1 MFRQPLL
8 ALCVF
13 AVCLTGISL
22 GQEAPPDRRQPRP
35 AVVPARPPLVERE
48 LRTEASTDAA
58 ALERTTLTM
67 QSLHEEVRR
76 LSGPPEGK
84 VQPLELEGQF
94 RVTCDGAHLGHFYTN
109 DGPTRFVAVHLL
121 ALNLT
126 DHAIDIPRERISVL
140 IDDAA
145 GIPAGSEEST
155 PNAALAN
162 AGFQYGDQHLPV
174 QGMQGPK
181 VWTIPARGCHG
192 LWLAFGDIGPGSDVP
207 PIRATIR
214 ANDQDFTLDVNQ
226 LQHAVL
232 SRRIERVGPRNCLAL
247 YTIGGLLNTV
257 NAGGLVEDLI
267 ALGQEPVGRVV
278 VGWSTN
284 APTPDGQ
291 LLSWL
296 QNSALR
302 LGTGQVVSETLP
314 AIPAVIRELH
324 LTKLAGGRF
333 PSNDYSG
340 RPQAANRV
348 HETQQQ
354 AVSAALRSLMT
365 VLPEDELVAEIRHG
379 HPLSRAAALE
389 HGGSRLHE
397 DHVPLLIALAQGD
410 DPDLQASAV
419 RALGNF
425 GDPAATEQLTRW
437 IRDGGEPR
445 ASAAIDALAASRFR
459 ASHDALR
466 QLLASENPAVRQQ
479 VLKALAAQPRPLW
492 VNELYQAATAPGT
505 QPSKE
510 LLLALVQ
517 LGHPDVVDLLQQALG
532 SEDKG
537 LRDFAF
543 GILSQRNDIRSERLA
558 LEFLME
564 QLKTTP
570 PDGPMVQLLGR
581 TRDPRA
587 IPLLVRHLEG
597 KGDRQHAITLLGQYA
612 DPAATAKMIELYPK
626 MRTHER
632 VLVLQALRQMEHEQ
646 FTELAREALGAKDN
660 QLVTAAI
667 QGLVEIGSDAACD
680 AVIAALDKQEQPY
693 LINALCEALGKL
705 SQPAARNALLKE
717 RRSKEESRR
726 DAARRGL
733 LAWRQRSPAFVYVY
747 QAQTQVRDKHYD
759 DAREMFDLAVQAD
772 PELPEAWAGRGN
784 LLFRQEKLADAEQ
797 DYEKALALDDQSSEA
812 VTGVGIIRVMTG
824 RVESGIE
831 LIEQRR
837 KDFNRES
844 LFHYNAACMYGRAME
859 AMDKTP
865 DGAGRKKQYRDQAI
879 RDLATS
885 VRHGFEEFDWMAEDP
900 DLKSLHGDPEFAK
913 ICRGEVEAEIDDE
926 ATPAQDR

>member
-1 MFRQPLL
+1 MSRQLSVLL
-8 ALCVF
+8 CLC
-13 AVCLTGISL
+13 AVCQTEVAR
-22 GQEAPPDRRQPRP
+22 GQGNEPGRREPRP
-35 AVVPARPPLVERE
+35 AVAAARPPLVERE

-58 ALERTTLTM
+58 ALERTSLTM
-67 QSLHEEVRR
+67 RGLHEESER
-76 LSGPPEGK
+76 LSSPPNERPK
-84 VQPLELEGQF
+84 PLELQGRF
-94 RVTCDGAHLGHFYTN
+94 RVTCDGAHLGQFYTN

-126 DHAIDIPRERISVL
+126 DQEIEIPRERISVL

-145 GIPAGSEEST
+145 GVPAGGEESG
-155 PNAALAN
+155 PNAAFAN
-162 AGFQYGDQHLPV
+162 AGFQYGDQHLSL
-174 QGMQGPK
+174 QGMEGPK
-181 VWTIPARGCHG
+181 SWKIPAGGCHG
-192 LWLAFGDIGPGSDVP
+192 LWLAFGDIGPGSEVP
-207 PIRATIR
+207 PIRVTVR
-214 ANDQDFTLDVNQ
+214 EHDEDHPLDVNT

-232 SRRIERVGPRNCLAL
+232 ARRIERIGPHNCLAL

-257 NAGGLVEDLI
+257 NVGGLVEDLI
-267 ALGQEPVGRVV
+267 SLGQEPVGRVV
-278 VGWSTN
+278 VGWN
-284 APTPDGQ
+284 DDAPTPDGQ

-379 HPLSRAAALE
+379 HRLSRAAALE

-410 DPDLQASAV
+410 DPVMQASAV
-419 RALGNF
+419 QALGNF
-425 GDPAATEQLTRW
+425 GDPTATEQLTRW
-437 IRDGGEPR
+437 IREANEPR
-445 ASAAIDALAASRFR
+445 ASAAIDAQAASRFR

-466 QLLASENPAVRQQ
+466 QLLAPEHPAVRQQ

-492 VNELYQAATAPGT
+492 VNELYQAATAPGA

-517 LGHPDVVDLLQQALG
+517 LGHPQVVDLLQQALG

-543 GILSQRNDIRSERLA
+543 GILSQRNDVRSERLA

-587 IPLLVRHLEG
+587 IPLLMRHLEG
-597 KGDRQHAITLLGQYA
+597 KGERQHVIALLGQYA

-632 VLVLQALRQMEHEQ
+632 VQVLQALRQMEHEQ
-646 FTELAREALGAKDN
+646 FTGLAREALSANDN

-667 QGLVEIGSDAACD
+667 QGLVEVGSDAACD
-680 AVIAALDKQEQPY
+680 AVIAALDTQKQPY

-705 SQPAARNALLKE
+705 SQPAARTALLKE
-717 RRSKEESRR
+717 RRSNEESRR
-726 DAARRGL
+726 EAARRGL

-772 PELPEAWAGRGN
+772 PELPEAWSGRGN
-784 LLFRQEKLADAEQ
+784 LLFRQEKLPEAEQ
-797 DYEKALALDDQSSEA
+797 DFEKALALDDQNSEA

-824 RVESGIE
+824 RVEAGIE
-831 LIEQRR
+831 LVERRR
-837 KDFNRES
+837 KDFGQES

-865 DGAGRKKQYRDQAI
+865 DGAERRKQYRDLAI
-879 RDLATS
+879 RDLTNS

-900 DLKSLHGDPEFAK
+900 DLKSLHGDSEFAR

-926 ATPAQDR
+926 STPAPNR